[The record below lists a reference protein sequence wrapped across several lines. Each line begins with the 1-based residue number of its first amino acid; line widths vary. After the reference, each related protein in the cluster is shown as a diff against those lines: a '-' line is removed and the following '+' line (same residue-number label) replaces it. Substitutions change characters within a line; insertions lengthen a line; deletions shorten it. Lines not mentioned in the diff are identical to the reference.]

1 MTNTPPRVKMC
12 LNKKKEIKNMATIEN
27 FVNLPSEA
35 DYQEIIKKF
44 PAFVSASL
52 SEKAKKDGAHENSD
66 YKAGYYFTRTA
77 LPGSSGRVEC
87 VNIGGDLYCYNR
99 YNTDAGLRVALQ
111 IIYNPECNLVKG
123 CKEVSRTAEIW
134 DKKKGATVKTTSK
147 APVVIFG
154 NKPYIVLNLEECVKK
169 YKKGN
174 TAIMRLVSL
183 ELIARAKLFDRDEKT
198 NDYGS
203 KAAKELRQQC
213 EDEALEFAT
222 EEEKK
227 MLVKVSL
234 SEKDGYEKAE
244 PILKTKQEKINP
256 EKPRNR

>member
-1 MTNTPPRVKMC
+1 MCDKIFASKGDKKMV
-12 LNKKKEIKNMATIEN
+12 TIEN
-27 FVNLPSEA
+27 YVNLPSVA

-44 PAFVSASL
+44 PAFASASL
-52 SEKAKKDGAHENSD
+52 SEKAKKEDAYKENY

-77 LPGSSGRVEC
+77 LPGSSHTVKYVDC
-87 VNIGGDLYCYNR
+87 GGHLFWISSN
-99 YNTDAGLRVALQ
+99 NTDAGLRVALQ

-134 DKKKGATVKTTSK
+134 DEEKIEIVKTTSK

-154 NKPYIVLNLEECVKK
+154 NKPYIVLILEECVKK